1 MALALVLAQAL
12 ALALAFHPRPHPSPN
27 PSPTPNPNPHQACLD
42 EGVGNI
48 TSALRRS
55 GILGETLIWFQTD
68 NGAATPAC
76 GGWTGG
82 QNWPLRGGKCT
93 AWEGGLR
100 GSAFVWGAGIGA
112 SVRGTTAPG
121 IMHTVDVLPTLIAAL
136 GGDAPAL
143 AAAGFPLDGVSQWAV
158 LSRGDT
164 GARQT
169 VLSVLAHCL
178 RLYLPT
184 P

>member
-1 MALALVLAQAL
+1 M
-12 ALALAFHPRPHPSPN
+12 
-27 PSPTPNPNPHQACLD
+27 
-42 EGVGNI
+42 GNI

-100 GSAFVWGAGIGA
+100 GTAFVWGAGIGA

-143 AAAGFPLDGVSQWAV
+143 AAATRPLDGVSQWAM

-169 VLSVLAHCL
+169 VLPVLAHCL